1 MIEFI
6 LLNEQKEE
14 KSKIQEI
21 IDKVLMNYEIDY
33 KIIKEESIEK
43 ILNRDS
49 FKIYILEEI
58 KGLEIAKRIRLELD
72 DWNSYILF
80 IGNNFEKIQKERLFI
95 LDYIEK
101 SENFYYLLERDIKVA
116 MKSYDKRPNQLKFTY
131 KKTTYSIDYY
141 KILYIEKEQ
150 DNKRCIIKTKDD
162 TFYIPISLKKIE
174 EKLDNRFI
182 KCSKSHIVNIEQVEY
197 YDTKEN
203 IIGLKN
209 KEIVTAISEKEKKNI
224 LEKLRAN

>member
-209 KEIVTAISEKEKKNI
+209 KEIVTAISKKEKKNI